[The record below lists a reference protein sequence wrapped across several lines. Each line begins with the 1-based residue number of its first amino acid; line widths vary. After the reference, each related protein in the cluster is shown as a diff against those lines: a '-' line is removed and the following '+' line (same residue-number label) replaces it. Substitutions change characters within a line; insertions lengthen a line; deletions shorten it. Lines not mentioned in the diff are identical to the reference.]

1 MKTSTQP
8 PSTRLPISRPRL
20 RSSSFASLT
29 CWIRAL
35 LLIVAGYGLQWSGLG
50 PAMGESHEKPRAVV
64 TTAAE
69 HIEQGQALFHK
80 GAFAQAAIHWTEAAR
95 IFERQGKPREQSHA
109 LINLAHA
116 LEQEGQVRKAVL
128 TLQVAY
134 TLAEQTQDMQR
145 MPLIL
150 HRLGNAAFALSQSD
164 EALDHLTKALELARA
179 QDKPNPSM
187 IARILNDLGGVLASR
202 YQSSEAVDV
211 FNESLLLATQSHQ
224 AALAVTALV
233 NMGTALIDGQQYG
246 EAQRKID
253 RAYRDANQLE
263 DSHTKALI
271 LLNVGLAY
279 DDLRKQARHPKL
291 MVQAERGIMAA
302 SQSRGLA
309 VKPGLDSSSTA
320 PPHQEQAV
328 KSGPQVAGPIPSEAA
343 KTSSSVQEKSLFSLA
358 TSSFTSA
365 AQAASNMGDT
375 RTESFAWGYLG
386 HMTEQQGQ
394 YEEALSLTRK
404 AVFTAQKANAP
415 ESLYLWHWQT
425 ARLLTALGKA
435 DDSLA
440 AYKRAVSILQPIRAE
455 FSAGYQGRHHS
466 FQDSVGPLFTE
477 LTNVMLRR
485 AAAADPEQEQQWL
498 VQTRDTLELFKAAE
512 LQDYFRDDCVKTTR
526 AARQSIQTIS
536 KTTAIVYP
544 IILPDRVEL
553 LVNFPGRLKR
563 FASPVTTDRLTKE
576 VRGFRKALQDRTD
589 KRHLKH
595 GQALYE
601 WLLRPLEGELSQA
614 SIDTLVFVPDGAL
627 RTIPMSA
634 LHDGKQYVIEKYA
647 VAVSPGMELTDPRP
661 IDRRNVN
668 LLSMGLTEA
677 VQGFPA
683 LPNVGDELKSV
694 KQLYGGKT
702 LINDQFVV
710 TSMQREL
717 KDNTFNIVHIASHGL
732 VENDVNKSFLLAYD
746 DKITMDRLSEVIGL
760 SQFRNAPIEL
770 LTLSACETAVGD
782 DRAALGL
789 AGVAVKAGARSALA
803 TLWFIDDEATSQ
815 LVAEFYR
822 QLGNPSVSKA
832 VALQRAQLKILNEKS
847 HDHPSFWAPFLL
859 INNWL

>member
-1 MKTSTQP
+1 MKTSK
-8 PSTRLPISRPRL
+8 RLPSKRASRQGSF
-20 RSSSFASLT
+20 RSSPFTSSS
-29 CWIRAL
+29 CWARAIL
-35 LLIVAGYGLQWSGLG
+35 LGVAFFGLQLSNLDR
-50 PAMGESHEKPRAVV
+50 ARGEPQAIPPPVV
-64 TTAAE
+64 TSAAE
-69 HIEQGQALFHK
+69 EMTKGKALFQR
-80 GAFAQAAIHWTEAAR
+80 GAYAEAAVHWTEAAR
-95 IFERQGKPREQSHA
+95 VYERQGKPREQAQA
-109 LINLAHA
+109 LISLAHA
-116 LEQEGQVRKAVL
+116 LEREGQIRRAVL
-128 TLQVAY
+128 SLQVAY
-134 TLAEQTQDMQR
+134 QLTEQTQDTQK

-150 HRLGNAAFALSQSD
+150 NRLGNAAFALGQSD
-164 EALDHLTKALELARA
+164 QAVDHLTKGLQLARA
-179 QDKPNPSM
+179 QEPSNPALV
-187 IARILNDLGGVLASR
+187 ARLLNDLGGVLAGR

-211 FNESLLLATQSHQ
+211 FNESYLLATQSHQ

-233 NMGTALIDGQQYG
+233 NLGTALIDDHQYG

-253 RAYRDANQLE
+253 QAYRETNQLE
-263 DSHTKALI
+263 DSHTKALVLVNI
-271 LLNVGLAY
+271 GLAY
-279 DDLRKQARHPKL
+279 DDLRKQARTPRL

-302 SQSRGLA
+302 SPSRGLA
-309 VKPGLDSSSTA
+309 VNPGSGSASSDS
-320 PPHQEQAV
+320 PQQAG
-328 KSGPQVAGPIPSEAA
+328 KTRPQNLTPIPAEGA
-343 KTSSSVQEKSLFSLA
+343 KASSSVSEKSLFSLA
-358 TSSFTSA
+358 TSSFASA
-365 AQAASNMGDT
+365 AQVAGNMGDT

-386 HMTEQQGQ
+386 QLTEQEGQ
-394 YEEALSLTRK
+394 FEDALSLTRK
-404 AVFTAQKANAP
+404 AVFGAQKANAP
-415 ESLYLWHWQT
+415 ESLYRWHWQT
-425 ARLLTALGKA
+425 ARLLTALGKH
-435 DDSLA
+435 DDALA
-440 AYKRAVSILQPIRAE
+440 AYQRAVSILQPIRGE
-455 FSAGYQGRHHS
+455 FSTGYQGRHHS
-466 FQDSVGPLFTE
+466 FQDSVGPLFAE
-477 LTNVMLRR
+477 LTNVLLRR
-485 AAAADPEQEQQWL
+485 AAGVADPEQEQRWL

-512 LQDYFRDDCVKTTR
+512 LQDYFRDDCVQTTR
-526 AARQSIQTIS
+526 AKRQSLQAVS
-536 KTTAIVYP
+536 KTTAIIYP

-563 FASPVTTDRLTKE
+563 FASPVTADMLTKE
-576 VRGFRKALQDRTD
+576 VRVFRTALQDRTD
-589 KRHLKH
+589 RRHLHH

-634 LHDGKQYVIEKYA
+634 LHDGKHYVIEKYA
-647 VAVSPGMELTDPRP
+647 VAVSPGMDLTDPRP

-717 KDNTFNIVHIASHGL
+717 KDNRFNIVHIASHGL

-760 SQFRNAPIEL
+760 SQFRNSPIEL

-822 QLGNPSVSKA
+822 QLGDPSISKA
-832 VALQRAQLKILNEKS
+832 VALQRAQLKILGEKS

>member
-1 MKTSTQP
+1 M
-8 PSTRLPISRPRL
+8 
-20 RSSSFASLT
+20 
-29 CWIRAL
+29 
-35 LLIVAGYGLQWSGLG
+35 LLIVAAYGLQASDLG
-50 PAMGESHEKPRAVV
+50 TAHGEPQSQTAPAGSAIDQMAQAK
-64 TTAAE
+64 
-69 HIEQGQALFHK
+69 ALFQK
-80 GAFAQAAIHWTEAAR
+80 GAYAQAAVHWTEAAR
-95 IFERQGKPREQSHA
+95 AYERQGKPREQSHA

-116 LEQEGQVRKAVL
+116 LEQEGQIRKAVL
-128 TLQVAY
+128 SLEVAY
-134 TLAEQTQDMQR
+134 RLAEQTQDLER

-150 HRLGNAAFALSQSD
+150 GRLGNAAFALGQSD
-164 EALDHLTKALELARA
+164 QAVHYLTKGLELARA
-179 QDKPNPSM
+179 EEKHNP
-187 IARILNDLGGVLASR
+187 ALVGRLLNDLGGVLASR
-202 YQSSEAVDV
+202 NQSAEAIDV
-211 FNESLLLATQSHQ
+211 FNESHLLAAQSHQ

-233 NMGTALIDGQQYG
+233 NMGTALIDDQQYG
-246 EAQRKID
+246 EAQKKID
-253 RAYRDANQLE
+253 DAYRDANQLE
-263 DSHTKALI
+263 ESHTKALV
-271 LLNVGLAY
+271 LLNIGLAY
-279 DDLRKQARHPKL
+279 DDLRKQARNPKL
-291 MVQAERGIMAA
+291 MVQADRGIMAA
-302 SQSRGLA
+302 SQSRGVV
-309 VKPGLDSSSTA
+309 VKPGSGGSSTESA
-320 PPHQEQAV
+320 QRDHAV
-328 KSGPQVAGPIPSEAA
+328 KTRPQPRGTISSQEA
-343 KTSSSVQEKSLFSLA
+343 KVSSSVSDKSLFSLA
-358 TSSFTSA
+358 TSSFASA
-365 AQAASNMGDT
+365 AQVAGNMGDS

-386 HMTEQQGQ
+386 QLTERQGQ

-404 AVFTAQKANAP
+404 AVFGAQKANAP

-425 ARLLTALGKA
+425 ARLLTALGKQ
-435 DDSLA
+435 DDALA
-440 AYKRAVSILQPIRAE
+440 AYKRAVAILQPIRAE
-455 FSAGYQGRHHS
+455 FSVGYQGRHHS

-485 AAAADPEQEQQWL
+485 AAVAADPEQEQQWL
-498 VQTRDTLELFKAAE
+498 VQTRDTIELFKAAE

-526 AARQSIQTIS
+526 AQRQSLQALS
-536 KTTAIVYP
+536 RTTAIVYP
-544 IILPDRVEL
+544 IVLPDRVEL

-563 FASPVTTDRLTKE
+563 FVSSVPADTLTKE
-576 VRGFRKALQDRTD
+576 VRAFRQSLQDRSD
-589 KRHLKH
+589 RRHLQH

-601 WLLRPLEGELSQA
+601 WLLRPLEKELSQA

-647 VAVSPGMELTDPRP
+647 VAVSPGMDLTDPRP

-677 VQGFPA
+677 VQGFPP
-683 LPNVGDELKSV
+683 LPNVGDELKTV
-694 KQLYGGKT
+694 KQLYGGKM

-746 DKITMDRLSEVIGL
+746 DKITMERLSEVIGL
-760 SQFRNAPIEL
+760 SQFRNSPIEL

-822 QLGNPSVSKA
+822 QLGNPSLSKA
-832 VALQRAQLKILNEKS
+832 VALQRAQLKILGEKS

>member
-1 MKTSTQP
+1 M
-8 PSTRLPISRPRL
+8 
-20 RSSSFASLT
+20 
-29 CWIRAL
+29 
-35 LLIVAGYGLQWSGLG
+35 LLIVAAYGLQASDLG
-50 PAMGESHEKPRAVV
+50 TAHGEPPSQTAPAGSATDQMAQAK
-64 TTAAE
+64 
-69 HIEQGQALFHK
+69 ALFQK
-80 GAFAQAAIHWTEAAR
+80 GAYAEAAVHWTEAAR
-95 IFERQGKPREQSHA
+95 AYERQGMPREQSHA

-116 LEQEGQVRKAVL
+116 LEQEGQIRKAVL
-128 TLQVAY
+128 SLQVAY
-134 TLAEQTQDMQR
+134 KLAEQTQDMER

-150 HRLGNAAFALSQSD
+150 GRLGNAAFAMSQSD
-164 EALDHLTKALELARA
+164 QALEYLTKALELARA
-179 QDKPNPSM
+179 QDKPNPSS

-211 FNESLLLATQSHQ
+211 FNESHLLATQNHQ

-246 EAQRKID
+246 EAQTKID
-253 RAYRDANQLE
+253 SAYRDANQLE
-263 DSHTKALI
+263 DSHTKAMI

-320 PPHQEQAV
+320 SPRKEQAV
-328 KSGPQVAGPIPSEAA
+328 KSGPQVGGPIPSEAA
-343 KTSSSVQEKSLFSLA
+343 KTPSAVQEKSLFSLA

-365 AQAASNMGDT
+365 AQVASNMGDT

-404 AVFTAQKANAP
+404 AVFGAQKANAP

-425 ARLLTALGKA
+425 ARLLAALGKP

-440 AYKRAVSILQPIRAE
+440 AYKRAVFILQPIRAE

-485 AAAADPEQEQQWL
+485 AAVTADPEQEQQWL

-526 AARQSIQTIS
+526 ATRQSLQTIS

-553 LVNFPGRLKR
+553 LVNFPGKLKR
-563 FASPVTTDRLTKE
+563 FASPVTADTLTKE
-576 VRGFRKALQDRTD
+576 VRGFRKALQNRSDR
-589 KRHLKH
+589 RYLRH

-601 WLLRPLEGELSQA
+601 WLLRPLEEELSQA

-647 VAVSPGMELTDPRP
+647 VAVSPGMDLTDPRP